1 MKTKRSHWRH
11 FFGGVALFLLIIQ
24 FFSGLVL
31 TMFYLP
37 HLTDAYASMQRIYN
51 ELSTVAWLRDTHR
64 WAALFIVVSII
75 MHLVRSFLR
84 KDYLNNQKSKTFWL
98 TGVLV
103 FLPLIGFLL
112 TGFILPWEWR
122 AYWFMEMVP
131 NYAGEIAFIGPALKD
146 FLVDAFTL
154 NRSLVAHILIFPVIT
169 LVLLEIHTLSRIRK
183 RKGGLSRYFIGHG
196 ILTIPFLLV
205 IAVLAYALPMPTQ
218 DPEIIPMPLEGAYI
232 PTVEWFI
239 LIFYVPYMHVKGFVA
254 PLLGLYI
261 PLLIFLVLAFFPYFL
276 RKKEGADEATKEAAS
291 VERDSKFSKILKRI
305 HRVPGLGPQTKVL
318 AALGVFMVAMTLFGP
333 LYAGTSVS
341 PTMGCNSCHNVA
353 SGLRMGVPPI
363 TFKDRD
369 KNPLLENSEWMVQ
382 HWFYPQIYW

>member
-1 MKTKRSHWRH
+1 MKIKRAHWRH

-24 FFSGLVL
+24 FFSGLIL

-37 HLTDAYASMQRIYN
+37 QLNEAYASMQLIYK
-51 ELSTVAWLRDTHR
+51 ELSAVAWLRDTHR

-84 KDYLNNQKSKTFWL
+84 KDYLNQKNRTFWL
-98 TGVLV
+98 TGALV

-122 AYWFMEMVP
+122 GYWFMEMVP
-131 NYAGEIAFIGPALKD
+131 NYAGEIAFIGPVLKD
-146 FLVDAFTL
+146 FLIDAFTL
-154 NRSLVAHILIFPVIT
+154 NRALIAHVLVFPVIS
-169 LVLLEIHTLSRIRK
+169 LILLEIHTLSRIRK
-183 RKGGLSRYFIGHG
+183 RKGGLSEYLAGHG
-196 ILTIPFLLV
+196 LLVIPFLLV
-205 IAVLAYALPMPTQ
+205 IAILAYVLPMPTQ

-239 LIFYVPYMHVKGFVA
+239 LIFYVPYMHVKGFMV

-261 PLLIFLVLAFFPYFL
+261 PFVVFLLLVFLPYYL
-276 RKKEGADEATKEAAS
+276 SSKGSDGETLKKTAA
-291 VERDSKFSKILKRI
+291 VAKRSKFSKIFGFIRRI
-305 HRVPGLGPQTKVL
+305 PEFGPHSQLL
-318 AALGVFMVAMTLFGP
+318 AALSVFIVAVTLFGS
-333 LYAGTSVS
+333 LYVGASVS
-341 PTMGCNSCHNVA
+341 PTMGCNSCHNIG
-353 SGLRMGVPPI
+353 SGIRMGVPPV
-363 TFKDRD
+363 TFKDRE

>member
-1 MKTKRSHWRH
+1 MKIERSHWRH
-11 FFGGVALFLLIIQ
+11 FFGGVALFLLIVQ

-37 HLTDAYASMQRIYN
+37 ELNNAYASMQRIYN
-51 ELSTVAWLRDTHR
+51 ELSTVAWVRDSHR
-64 WAALFIVVSII
+64 WGALLIVVSII
-75 MHLVRSFLR
+75 MHFIRSFLR
-84 KDYLNNQKSKTFWL
+84 RDYLNQKNRTFWL

-146 FLVDAFTL
+146 FLIDTFTL
-154 NRSLVAHILIFPVIT
+154 NRTLVAHVVVFPVIT
-169 LVLLEIHTLSRIRK
+169 LILLEIHSISRIRK
-183 RKGGLSRYFIGHG
+183 RQGGLSRYFLKHG
-196 ILTIPFLLV
+196 LLTLPFLLV
-205 IAVLAYALPMPTQ
+205 IGVLAYTLAMPTQ

-232 PTVEWFI
+232 PTAEWFI

-261 PLLIFLVLAFFPYFL
+261 PFFIFMALVFLPYFF
-276 RKKEGADEATKEAAS
+276 RNKERTGEDLKETAS
-291 VERDSKFSKILKRI
+291 VERNSIFSRILGLI
-305 HRVPGLGPQTKVL
+305 QRVPGFGPHTKSL
-318 AALGVFMVAMTLFGP
+318 AALSVVMVAMTLFGS
-333 LYAGTSVS
+333 LYAGASVS

-353 SGLRMGVPPI
+353 MGMRMGVPPAS
-363 TFKDRD
+363 FKDRE
-369 KNPLLENSEWMVQ
+369 KNPLLDDSEWMVH